1 MPAVCLTPRWF
12 RAGYLACAKCGGM
25 GAIMNPGEREQLKE
39 QLITAG
45 KAGGASRQVALK
57 KLRAERCNNC
67 SGAGKVGPRN
77 QSDSCWQALS
87 QWV

>member
-1 MPAVCLTPRWF
+1 
-12 RAGYLACAKCGGM
+12 M
-25 GAIMNPGEREQLKE
+25 GAILDPGEREQLKE

-67 SGAGKVGPRN
+67 SGAGKVGQN
-77 QSDSCWQALS
+77 QGDSCRQALYRTFAGIRCADERP
-87 QWV
+87 